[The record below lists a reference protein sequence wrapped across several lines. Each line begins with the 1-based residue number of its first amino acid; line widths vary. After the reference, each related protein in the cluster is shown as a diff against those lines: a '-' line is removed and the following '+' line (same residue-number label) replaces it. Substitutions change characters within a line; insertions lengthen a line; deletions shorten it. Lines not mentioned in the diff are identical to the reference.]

1 MGGRVAIIRSFEAVI
16 PLSPEDVMLVLGDL
30 RLYLSL
36 WSFSEVYVDKIH
48 EVRNNEGVIDL
59 VVGDTT
65 NRLNVKL
72 KITSTNE
79 TKVIELEG
87 QGDIYLLFRLDVS
100 VRGLFTLLTGRLT
113 VKSSF
118 FKERRIEGPL
128 VKFLDNLRRKM
139 IYELPVIVEPLK
151 RGKAVPPQPTPPAVE
166 PVKPAPTAAPPKE
179 EVKAVAEEVKP
190 PPAPPPKP
198 LKPVE
203 PFKEFGDPRELEDEV
218 LLSMIIL
225 KSQLVSS
232 LKREVS
238 GESIIPV
245 IMSIYKEGK
254 ISVMYT
260 NWVDEEGNRA
270 KALVRDGTLT
280 GFRVEKRDGTVLNGK
295 EALEFIA
302 GLGRRSWRI
311 YIYSVSI

>member
-1 MGGRVAIIRSFEAVI
+1 MTIVRSFEAVI
-16 PLSPEDVMLVLGDL
+16 SLSPDDVMLVLGDL

-48 EVRNNEGVIDL
+48 EIRDNEGMIDL
-59 VVGDTT
+59 VIGDTT
-65 NRLNVKL
+65 NRLKVKL
-72 KITSTNE
+72 KVASEGDVKI
-79 TKVIELEG
+79 IELEG
-87 QGDIYLLFRLDVS
+87 QGDIYLLLRLEVG
-100 VRGLFTLLTGRLT
+100 VRGFFTLVTARLT

-118 FKERRIEGPL
+118 FKERRIESAL
-128 VKFLDNLRRKM
+128 IKFLDNLRRKM
-139 IYELPVIVEPLK
+139 IYELPAIVEPLK
-151 RGKAVPPQPTPPAVE
+151 RGKIVPPQPTQPAVE
-166 PVKPAPTAAPPKE
+166 LTKPAPAVTPPKE
-179 EVKAVAEEVKP
+179 EVKAATEEAKP

-198 LKPVE
+198 LKPTE

-225 KSQLVSS
+225 KSQLISS

-238 GESIIPV
+238 GESMIPLII
-245 IMSIYKEGK
+245 SIYKESK
-254 ISVMYT
+254 TNVMYT

-270 KALVRDGTLT
+270 KALIREGSLT
-280 GFRVEKRDGTVLNGK
+280 GFRVEKKDGSVLNGK

-302 GLGRRSWRI
+302 RLERRPWRI

>member
-1 MGGRVAIIRSFEAVI
+1 MTIVRSFEAVI
-16 PLSPEDVMLVLGDL
+16 PLSPDDVMLVLGDL

-48 EVRNNEGVIDL
+48 EIRDNEGMIDL

-65 NRLNVKL
+65 NRLNIKL

-79 TKVIELEG
+79 TKIIEFEG
-87 QGDIYLLFRLDVS
+87 QGDIYLFFRLDVG

-118 FKERRIEGPL
+118 FKERRIENAL
-128 VKFLDNLRRKM
+128 IKFLDNLRRKM
-139 IYELPVIVEPLK
+139 IYELPVIIEPLK
-151 RGKAVPPQPTPPAVE
+151 REKAAPPQPTQPAVE
-166 PVKPAPTAAPPKE
+166 LTKPAPAVAPPKE
-179 EVKAVAEEVKP
+179 EVKAAIEEAKP

-198 LKPVE
+198 LKPTE

-225 KSQLVSS
+225 KSRLISS

-238 GESIIPV
+238 GESMIPLII
-245 IMSIYKEGK
+245 SIYKESK
-254 ISVMYT
+254 T
-260 NWVDEEGNRA
+260 NV
-270 KALVRDGTLT
+270 
-280 GFRVEKRDGTVLNGK
+280 
-295 EALEFIA
+295 
-302 GLGRRSWRI
+302 
-311 YIYSVSI
+311 

>member
-1 MGGRVAIIRSFEAVI
+1 MAILRSFEAVI

-48 EVRNNEGVIDL
+48 EVRDNEGVIDL
-59 VVGDTT
+59 VIGDTT

-72 KITSTNE
+72 KITGTNE
-79 TKVIELEG
+79 IKVIELEG

-118 FKERRIEGPL
+118 FKERRIEGAL

-151 RGKAVPPQPTPPAVE
+151 RGKAAPPQPTQPVFEPA
-166 PVKPAPTAAPPKE
+166 KPAPAVAPPSPPPKG
-179 EVKAVAEEVKP
+179 EVKVVEEVKP
-190 PPAPPPKP
+190 PPTPPPKP
-198 LKPVE
+198 LGPAE
-203 PFKEFGDPRELEDEV
+203 PFKEFGDPRELGDEV

-225 KSQLVSS
+225 KSQLISS

-238 GESIIPV
+238 GESIVPV

-254 ISVMYT
+254 MSVMYA

-280 GFRVEKRDGTVLNGK
+280 GFRVEKKDGTVLNGR